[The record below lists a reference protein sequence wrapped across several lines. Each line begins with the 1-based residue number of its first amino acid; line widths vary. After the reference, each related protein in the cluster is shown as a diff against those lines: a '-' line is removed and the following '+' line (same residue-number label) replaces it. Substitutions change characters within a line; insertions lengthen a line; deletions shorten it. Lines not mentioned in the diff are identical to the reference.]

1 MPTEFSYE
9 CRTTEETRALGAAV
23 AAIAA
28 AGEVYALVGGL
39 GAGKTEFVRGFV
51 AELNADAVV
60 RSPTFSIVNTY
71 SDGPYPIH
79 HFDFYRLSDESELYE
94 LGFDDYTYGEG
105 VCLIEWAD
113 MFVDALPD
121 DTKTIHFIEKR
132 EHGRLL
138 KTDFEIRRGCV
149 DRPGFA

>member
-9 CRTTEETRALGAAV
+9 CPTTEKTRALGAAV
-23 AAIAA
+23 ATSAA
-28 AGEVYALVGGL
+28 AGDVYALVGGL

-51 AELNADAVV
+51 AGLSTEAVV

-94 LGFDDYTYGEG
+94 LGFDDYIYGEG

-113 MFVDALPD
+113 MFVDELPAN
-121 DTKTIHFIEKR
+121 TKTIRFIEKR

-138 KTDFEIRRGCV
+138 KTDFEIRR
-149 DRPGFA
+149 